1 MPTPQTA
8 PVPGITGS
16 LADGSVVD
24 VELSADADGIHRVR
38 AVSPFSPDAPHPAE
52 WLDLRDHL
60 LLPPAAE
67 PHAHLDKALSW
78 PELSPP
84 SGDLNAAIASWRAGS
99 VSLDEQS
106 FRTRALRATSSML
119 RNGITAVRTHADVLS
134 HDDPLRAVRVLTEV
148 REHLRGLMDIQV
160 AVLASPLT
168 PTAHIEAALDAGVDL
183 VGGAPHIADD
193 PLAELTRL
201 LDLAEARGIGAD
213 LHVDEFLDGDH
224 LTIEAFADRV
234 AEWPDDRIRTAG
246 HCCRL
251 DTLAA
256 ADLQRVARALARA
269 RVSVVALPVT
279 NLYLQGR
286 SGPSAGRRGITPID
300 VLRDHG
306 VRVAG
311 GADNIRDPFNP
322 VGRADPLETAALLIT
337 AAHQNPH
344 TATELVTSE
353 ARAVLGLEPAGPV
366 VGARADLVAIR
377 GADLTE
383 VIATAPA
390 DRVVIVNGTA
400 VARTESTTWTA
411 FPSFPVPS
419 PAGAS
424 QAGMSSAA
432 ASPLG
437 LSPVGMER

>member
-1 MPTPQTA
+1 MQVPQTA

-16 LADGSVVD
+16 LVDGSVVD
-24 VELSADADGIHRVR
+24 VELSTDTDGIRRVR
-38 AVSPFSPDAPHPAE
+38 AVTPSSPVAPRTLG

-84 SGDLNAAIASWRAGS
+84 SGDLADAIASWRAGS
-99 VSLDEQS
+99 VALDELS
-106 FRTRALRATSSML
+106 FRTRALHATSSML
-119 RNGITAVRTHADVLS
+119 RNGITAVRTHADVLP
-134 HDDPLRAVRVLTEV
+134 HEDPLRAVRVLTEV
-148 REHLRGLMDIQV
+148 RDSLRGLMDIQI
-160 AVLASPLT
+160 AVLASPMT
-168 PTAHIEAALDAGVDL
+168 PAAHIEAALDAGVDL
-183 VGGAPHIADD
+183 VGGAPHIADE
-193 PLAELTRL
+193 PLVELTRL

-224 LTIEAFADRV
+224 LTIEAYADRV
-234 AEWPDDRIRTAG
+234 ADWPEDRVRTAG

-251 DTLAA
+251 DTLPTD
-256 ADLQRVARALARA
+256 DLQRVARALARA

-337 AAHQNPH
+337 AAHQSPY
-344 TATELVTSE
+344 TATDLVTTE
-353 ARAVLGLEPAGPV
+353 ARSVLGLEPAGPV
-366 VGARADLVAIR
+366 VGARGDFVAIR
-377 GADLTE
+377 GGDLIE

-390 DRVVIVNGTA
+390 DRVVIVNGIP
-400 VARTESTTWTA
+400 VARTETTTWTT
-411 FPSFPVPS
+411 FPPFPVPYAAGASPAEES
-419 PAGAS
+419 PAGVTPVA
-424 QAGMSSAA
+424 M
-432 ASPLG
+432 
-437 LSPVGMER
+437 SPVGSER

>member
-1 MPTPQTA
+1 MQAPQTTPA
-8 PVPGITGS
+8 PGITGS

-24 VELSADADGIHRVR
+24 VELSTDVDGIRRVR
-38 AVSPFSPDAPHPAE
+38 AVTPFAPDASRPAD
-52 WLDLRDHL
+52 WLDLRGHL

-84 SGDLNAAIASWRAGS
+84 SGDLADAIASWRAGS
-99 VSLDEQS
+99 IFLDEQS
-106 FRTRALRATSSML
+106 FRTRALQATSSML
-119 RNGITAVRTHADVLS
+119 ANGITAVRTHADVLA
-134 HDDPLRAVRVLTEV
+134 HEDPLRAVRVLTEV
-148 REHLRGLMDIQV
+148 RDSVSGLMDIQI
-160 AVLASPLT
+160 AVLVSPST

-183 VGGAPHIADD
+183 IGGAPHIADD
-193 PLAELTRL
+193 PLYELTRL
-201 LDLAEARGIGAD
+201 LDLAEEHGIGAD

-224 LTIEAFADRV
+224 LTIEVYADRV
-234 AEWPDDRIRTAG
+234 ADWPEDRIRTAG

-251 DTLAA
+251 DTLPTDA
-256 ADLQRVARALARA
+256 LQRVARALARA

-337 AAHQNPH
+337 AAHQSPD
-344 TATELVTSE
+344 TATDLVTGQ

-366 VGARADLVAIR
+366 VGARADFVAIR

-390 DRVVIVNGTA
+390 DRVVIVNGIT
-400 VARTESTTWTA
+400 VARTETTTWSA
-411 FPSFPVPS
+411 FPSLPDLS
-419 PAGAS
+419 PAGVTRPQVIQPA
-424 QAGMSSAA
+424 M
-432 ASPLG
+432 
-437 LSPVGMER
+437 SPVGMER